1 MNFVSKFSLR
11 CFVLRLIR
19 RSVVVFDDHSKT
31 HTMIIPW
38 LLIYHSHFASRA
50 MPDWQERKDAL
61 FNHAKDYL
69 IFGLIA

>member
-1 MNFVSKFSLR
+1 
-11 CFVLRLIR
+11 
-19 RSVVVFDDHSKT
+19 
-31 HTMIIPW
+31 MIIPW